1 MTTLEHPPFG
11 AYTPPQWLTRAI
23 HHRNTHSNRVIRYV
37 NKKLAVRYLKFV
49 SRPFDIEVDGI
60 KFRLYPKDNL
70 HDRMAMLSGHLPEPE
85 WYDTLFSG
93 ISDGGSFVDIGAN
106 VGFFSVVAYARGI
119 PNLKILAI
127 EPHPIM
133 RARLRGNIT
142 VNSAEDEVR
151 IEGAAVGAEAAR
163 MTLHQPSKN
172 NSGVTTLHTDGAANS
187 QADFEV
193 HVKPLTAIL
202 AEHDVHSIDLLKI
215 DIEGYEDRALGPF
228 FEAAER
234 SLWPRSVFIEHD
246 SSARWEVD
254 ALEIMT
260 RRGYEIVGRD
270 KRNALLRLVG

>member
-85 WYDTLFSG
+85 WYDTLFS
-93 ISDGGSFVDIGAN
+93 
-106 VGFFSVVAYARGI
+106 GI